1 MDIEDEV
8 YSEEGFQEEEI
19 DDEVSDNAEEQKA
32 AVDPNLGSKA
42 KVSSKKEVEDDDDD
56 YDEPG
61 EFAEISVKD
70 ESEEEKEVPV
80 EVAD

>member
-1 MDIEDEV
+1 MDIDDEV
-8 YSEEGFQEEEI
+8 YSEEDFHEDEI
-19 DDEVSDNAEEQKA
+19 DDEVSDAAGEQRA
-32 AVDPNLGSKA
+32 AVDPNLGSTA
-42 KVSSKKEVEDDDDD
+42 KVSSKKEVEDSDDD

-70 ESEEEKEVPV
+70 ESEEEKEVPA